1 MTNFLKKVCLLL
13 AAMVLINNS
22 SVAKKIKGK
31 IVLADKTIDV
41 TLEIPL
47 KMFGKKPNLRK
58 LQKSVSYYDSNG
70 QKVKVKAKD
79 AKEISFVFDTI
90 SIRMVS
96 LTNLSVIGVTTAAS
110 DYLFLKLDVEGKLN
124 MYSYYY
130 IKMPMVN
137 SPQSLGPAYG
147 NIGWHTGA
155 KAAKKHIFQKGN
167 GELRLPNSL
176 TFKNDMLDYFSD
188 CSELYNKI
196 EKREFKKESMM
207 QIALFYNAN
216 CGK

>member
-1 MTNFLKKVCLLL
+1 MLKQ
-13 AAMVLINNS
+13 S
-22 SVAKKIKGK
+22 
-31 IVLADKTIDV
+31 
-41 TLEIPL
+41 
-47 KMFGKKPNLRK
+47 RK
-58 LQKSVSYYDSNG
+58 
-70 QKVKVKAKD
+70 KVKAKD

-96 LTNLSVIGVTTAAS
+96 LTNLSVIGGTTAAS

-130 IKMPMVN
+130 IKMPMVY

-147 NIGWHTGA
+147 NTGWHTGG
-155 KAAKKHIFQKGN
+155 KSAKKHIFQKGN